1 MFADDLLLYRP
12 ISRPSE
18 FQSVQKGIANI
29 ENWSV
34 DNYLTLNPNKCKYM
48 IVSRKRAPLLPEFTL
63 MLNGQALEQ
72 VDVYKYLGVLL
83 SRDLSWSPHVDI
95 VCAKARKIL
104 GLLYRRFYQF
114 CNSDVLQQ
122 LYVSL
127 VRPHLEYACHVWAP
141 HTSKDITE
149 LENVQKFACKMA
161 TRQWSGMQYEQL
173 LSSTNLPSLERR
185 RTEQRL
191 CHLFKI
197 VHKLIYFPTN
207 VIVPREEPFYNLR
220 SFNNSCLYQP
230 FARTDSFYYSF
241 VPYTVSLWNKLPET
255 IVSSTTLHTFK
266 RLLHN
271 HI

>member
-1 MFADDLLLYRP
+1 
-12 ISRPSE
+12 
-18 FQSVQKGIANI
+18 
-29 ENWSV
+29 
-34 DNYLTLNPNKCKYM
+34 M

-83 SRDLSWSPHVDI
+83 SRDLSWSPHVDA

-122 LYVSL
+122 LYISL
-127 VRPHLEYACHVWAP
+127 VKPHLEYACHVWAP

-149 LENVQKFACKMA
+149 LENVQKIACKMA
-161 TRQWSGMQYEQL
+161 TREWSGMQYEQL
-173 LSSTNLPSLERR
+173 LSTTNLPSLERR

-191 CHLFKI
+191 CHLFNI
-197 VHKLIYFPTN
+197 VHKLVYFSTN
-207 VIVPREEPFYNLR
+207 VIVPREEPLNFYNLR

-255 IVSSTTLHTFK
+255 IVSSTTLPTFK

-271 HI
+271 HSLNY